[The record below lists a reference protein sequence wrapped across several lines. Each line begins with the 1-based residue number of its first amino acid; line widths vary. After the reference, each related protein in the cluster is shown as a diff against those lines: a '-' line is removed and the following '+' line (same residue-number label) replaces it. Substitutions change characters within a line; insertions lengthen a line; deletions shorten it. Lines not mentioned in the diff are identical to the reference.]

1 MASTWQSF
9 YFAPGLRRFQHA
21 SAQYSWGQ
29 EIGESSAHWV
39 YQTCLFGHWV
49 RVLPTNHGGYLKKHI
64 LHDITKYFWG
74 YDLAWLGFFVAFIA
88 HRMRIPSKSN
98 DSQLSF
104 VFFEL
109 VETTSSSSTWFQ
121 TTGKDEMLCNRQ
133 ILFLWQH
140 VQLLSDLLCSHHHW
154 NDVADDSLSCF
165 EELP

>member
-1 MASTWQSF
+1 
-9 YFAPGLRRFQHA
+9 
-21 SAQYSWGQ
+21 
-29 EIGESSAHWV
+29 
-39 YQTCLFGHWV
+39 
-49 RVLPTNHGGYLKKHI
+49 
-64 LHDITKYFWG
+64 
-74 YDLAWLGFFVAFIA
+74 
-88 HRMRIPSKSN
+88 MRIPSKPN

-109 VETTSSSSTWFQ
+109 VETTSCSSTWFQ

-154 NDVADDSLSCF
+154 NDAADDSLSFF